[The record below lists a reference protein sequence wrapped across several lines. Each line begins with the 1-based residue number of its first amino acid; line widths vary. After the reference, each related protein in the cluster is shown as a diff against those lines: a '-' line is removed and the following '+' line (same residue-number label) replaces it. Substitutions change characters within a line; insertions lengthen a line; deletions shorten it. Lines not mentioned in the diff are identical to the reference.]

1 MFFSMTD
8 APQKKGGG
16 RRNNDRGGRG
26 DSKREKPEFDQQVID
41 MARVTRV
48 TKGGKHMSFRA
59 AVVIGDRKGR
69 VGFGIDKGLDVQ
81 AAVAKAVHQAKK
93 TMIRVPFKKGTI
105 PHRVVAKYK
114 AAEIMLKPAPV
125 GSGLI
130 AGGAVR
136 TILELAG
143 VPNASAK
150 MLARTKNNTTNA
162 KAVFKALG
170 LFVPKARQSAKTV
183 AVVTE
188 EVAPVSEKP
197 TRTSAPRAKE
207 SV

>member
-1 MFFSMTD
+1 MTD
-8 APQKKGGG
+8 APQKKGG
-16 RRNNDRGGRG
+16 RRDNSRGRGGQ
-26 DSKREKPEFDQQVID
+26 KREKPEFDQQVID

-81 AAVAKAVHQAKK
+81 AAVSKAVNQAKK
-93 TMIRVPFKKGTI
+93 NMIRVPFRKGTI

-130 AGGAVR
+130 AGGSVR

-143 VPNASAK
+143 VQNASAK
-150 MLARTKNNTTNA
+150 MLARTKNNSTNA
-162 KAVFKALG
+162 KAVFKALS
-170 LFVPKARQSAKTV
+170 LFVPKARTTKSAP
-183 AVVTE
+183 AVVTKE
-188 EVAPVSEKP
+188 EVDSTVVEKP
-197 TRTSAPRAKE
+197 TRKSTPRAKA
-207 SV
+207 SA

>member
-1 MFFSMTD
+1 MTD
-8 APQKKGGG
+8 APQKKGG
-16 RRNNDRGGRG
+16 RRNNDRGRG
-26 DSKREKPEFDQQVID
+26 DQKREKPEFDQQVID

-93 TMIRVPFKKGTI
+93 TIIRVPLRKGTI
-105 PHRVVAKYK
+105 PHRVLAKYK
-114 AAEIMLKPAPV
+114 SAEIMLKPAPV

-170 LFVPKARQSAKTV
+170 LFVPKARQSAK
-183 AVVTE
+183 
-188 EVAPVSEKP
+188 APVVATSVEESAPVAAKP
-197 TRTSAPRAKE
+197 TRKSTPRTKE

>member
-170 LFVPKARQSAKTV
+170 LFVPKARQSAK
-183 AVVTE
+183 AVV
-188 EVAPVSEKP
+188 VAPEEAAPVAEKP
-197 TRTSAPRAKE
+197 TRKSAPRTKE

>member
-1 MFFSMTD
+1 MTD
-8 APQKKGGG
+8 APQKKGG
-16 RRNNDRGGRG
+16 RRNNDRGRG
-26 DSKREKPEFDQQVID
+26 DQKREKPEFDQQVID

-93 TMIRVPFKKGTI
+93 TIIRVPLRKGTI
-105 PHRVVAKYK
+105 PHRVLAKYK
-114 AAEIMLKPAPV
+114 SAEIMLKPAPV

-170 LFVPKARQSAKTV
+170 LFVPKARQSAK
-183 AVVTE
+183 APVVTTPVE
-188 EVAPVSEKP
+188 ESAPVAAKP
-197 TRTSAPRAKE
+197 TRKSTSRTKE

>member
-69 VGFGIDKGLDVQ
+69 VGFGMDKGLDVQ

-114 AAEIMLKPAPV
+114 SAEIMLKPAPV

-150 MLARTKNNTTNA
+150 MLARTKNNPTNA
-162 KAVFKALG
+162 KAVFKALS
-170 LFVPKARQSAKTV
+170 LFVPKARQSAK
-183 AVVTE
+183 AVV
-188 EVAPVSEKP
+188 VAPEEAAPVAQKP
-197 TRTSAPRAKE
+197 TRKSAPRTKE